1 MLIILKRMSVNTG
14 VVSKENDIFHVI
26 NESSQESSVQYGI
39 GYHTKIYSF

>member
-14 VVSKENDIFHVI
+14 VVSTENDIFHVI